1 VASYLFL
8 YSATS
13 FTIAILFFP
22 VLIKLLTQ
30 WKLFDSSG
38 HHKIHQGFTPSMGGI
53 PIVIGVVFSV
63 LIAFSLADWISM
75 KFFFIS
81 LALMFITGLRDDVLT
96 LTPRDKLLSQLLPVI
111 ILVVF
116 GDVVLDSF
124 YGFSPEFEF
133 PKSLAWGVS
142 IFSIIIF
149 TNAYNLIDGL
159 DGLAGS
165 IGVIALLCFGCWFY
179 TTDNYPLSLISLVFA
194 GSILGFL
201 FFNWQ
206 PSKVFMGDTGALTI
220 GFLLSFLAIQFVN
233 QNYSLSP
240 NHVARFQAS
249 IGTVICVLIIPV
261 FDTIRVIVLRLRKFE
276 SPFHADRNHLH
287 HQFINLGFSH
297 AQAVLMIGG
306 INIFFVFL
314 AWILREKSDLLILP
328 LAIGICLIINQVL
341 KVAQQRHVNG
351 RKS

>member
-1 VASYLFL
+1 VASFLFL

-13 FTIAILFFP
+13 FTISLLFLP

-38 HHKIHQGFTPSMGGI
+38 HHKIHEGFTPSMGGV
-53 PIVIGVVFSV
+53 PIVIGVIFSI
-63 LIAFSLADWISM
+63 LIALRLADLINL

-81 LALMFITGLRDDVLT
+81 MALMFITGLRDDVLT

-111 ILVVF
+111 ILVIF
-116 GDVVLDSF
+116 GDVVLNSF
-124 YGFSPEFEF
+124 YGFLPDFVF
-133 PKSLAWGVS
+133 PKTLSWGVS

-165 IGVIALLCFGCWFY
+165 IGVIALLCFGCWFF
-179 TTDNYPLSLISLVFA
+179 TTDNYPLSLISFVFA
-194 GSILGFL
+194 GSILAFL

-206 PSKVFMGDTGALTI
+206 PSRVFMGDTGALTI

-233 QNYSLSP
+233 QNYSLP
-240 NHVARFQAS
+240 EGHTARFQAS

-261 FDTIRVIVLRLRKFE
+261 FDTLRVIILRLRRFE

-297 AQAVLMIGG
+297 AQAVLIIGG
-306 INIFFVFL
+306 INIFFIVL
-314 AWILREKSDLLILP
+314 ALILRNKSDLLILP

-341 KVAQQRHVNG
+341 KVAQQRHG

>member
-1 VASYLFL
+1 MSVASYLLL
-8 YSATS
+8 YAATS
-13 FTIAILFFP
+13 FTIALLFLP

-30 WKLFDSSG
+30 WKLFDSEG
-38 HHKIHQGFTPSMGGI
+38 KHKIHQGFTPSMGGV
-53 PIVIGVVFSV
+53 PILMGVI
-63 LIAFSLADWISM
+63 FSLLIGLPLVEWIKL
-75 KFFFIS
+75 KFFFIA

-96 LTPRDKLLSQLLPVI
+96 LTPRDKLLSQILPVI
-111 ILVVF
+111 IMVIF
-116 GDVVLDSF
+116 GDVVLTSF
-124 YGFSPEFEF
+124 YGIFPSLMF
-133 PKSLAWGVS
+133 PKVVGWAVS

-159 DGLAGS
+159 DGLAGTVG
-165 IGVIALLCFGCWFY
+165 IIVLFCLGAWFY
-179 TTDNYPLSLISLVFA
+179 TTDNYALSLISFVFA

-233 QNYSLSP
+233 QNYSLP
-240 NHVARFQAS
+240 ANHVARFQS
-249 IGTVICVLIIPV
+249 SVGTVIYVLIIPV
-261 FDTIRVIVLRLRKFE
+261 FDTVRIIILRLRRLQ

-297 AQAVLMIGG
+297 AQSVLMIGG
-306 INIFFVFL
+306 INMFFVFL
-314 AWILREKSDLLILP
+314 AWILRSNTDLLILP

-341 KVAQQRHVNG
+341 KAAQRHGN
-351 RKS
+351 